1 MTKNLQQI
9 KESFEKLL
17 EKYKAE
23 LKAEQVRELVVKKKI
38 EDLTGDIARVM
49 KNLQAVDNIK
59 ERE

>member
-9 KESFEKLL
+9 KDSFEKLL

>member
-1 MTKNLQQI
+1 MTKNLQNI

-17 EKYKAE
+17 EKYKAQ
-23 LKAEQVRELVVKKKI
+23 LKAEQIHELAVKKRI

>member
-1 MTKNLQQI
+1 MTKNLQSI

>member
-1 MTKNLQQI
+1 MTKNLQNI

>member
-38 EDLTGDIARVM
+38 EDLKGDIERVM

>member
-1 MTKNLQQI
+1 MTKNLQSI

-17 EKYKAE
+17 EKYKAQ
-23 LKAEQVRELVVKKKI
+23 LKAEQIHELAVKKRI

>member
-1 MTKNLQQI
+1 MTKNLQNI

-23 LKAEQVRELVVKKKI
+23 LKAEQVREFVVKKKI
-38 EDLTGDIARVM
+38 EDLNGDIARVM

>member
-1 MTKNLQQI
+1 MTKNLQNI

-38 EDLTGDIARVM
+38 EDLKGDIARVM

>member
-1 MTKNLQQI
+1 MTKNLQNI

-38 EDLTGDIARVM
+38 EDLKGDIERVM

>member
-1 MTKNLQQI
+1 MTKNLQSI

-38 EDLTGDIARVM
+38 EDLKGDIERVM

>member
-1 MTKNLQQI
+1 MTKNLQNI
-9 KESFEKLL
+9 KDSFEKLL

-23 LKAEQVRELVVKKKI
+23 LKAEQIRELTIKKKI

>member
-1 MTKNLQQI
+1 VTKNLQNI

-17 EKYKAE
+17 EKYKAQ
-23 LKAEQVRELVVKKKI
+23 LKAEQIHELAVKKRI

>member
-1 MTKNLQQI
+1 MTKNLQNI

-17 EKYKAE
+17 EKYKAQ
-23 LKAEQVRELVVKKKI
+23 LKAEQIHELAVKKRI

-49 KNLQAVDNIK
+49 KNLQAVDDIK

>member
-1 MTKNLQQI
+1 MTKNLQSI
-9 KESFEKLL
+9 KDSFEKLL
-17 EKYKAE
+17 EKYKAQ
-23 LKAEQVRELVVKKKI
+23 LKAEQIHELAVKKRI

>member
-1 MTKNLQQI
+1 MTKNLQNI

-49 KNLQAVDNIK
+49 RNLQAVDNIK

>member
-1 MTKNLQQI
+1 MTKNLQSI

-23 LKAEQVRELVVKKKI
+23 LKAEQVRELAVKKRI

-49 KNLQAVDNIK
+49 LNLQAVDNIK

>member
-1 MTKNLQQI
+1 MTKNLQSI

-38 EDLTGDIARVM
+38 EDLTADIARVM